1 MDNAQIASVF
11 NNIGDLLELKGEVVF
26 KTRAY
31 KKAARA
37 IEHHPTELS
46 QIFREEGEEG
56 LTRVPSVGQAI
67 NKKVQEL
74 LSTGQLEYYEKLKG
88 EFPEGV
94 VELKDVP
101 GVGPKTALKI
111 SRDLG
116 GDESGR
122 VGGGTERGS
131 GGRIA
136 GTG

>member
-46 QIFREEGEEG
+46 QIFREEGDEG
-56 LTRVPSVGQAI
+56 LGNVPSVGQAI

-74 LSTGQLEYYEKLKG
+74 LSTGRLNTTK
-88 EFPEGV
+88 
-94 VELKDVP
+94 
-101 GVGPKTALKI
+101 
-111 SRDLG
+111 S
-116 GDESGR
+116 S
-122 VGGGTERGS
+122 RGS
-131 GGRIA
+131 SRKA
-136 GTG
+136 LWS